1 MRLAIVLP
9 SLAGGG
15 MERVGLRL
23 INEWV
28 QRGTEVDL
36 VVTAFTG
43 PLCDQIPKNV
53 QIFEIGRRHAFL
65 FPFGLWRYIK
75 ARRPSHILAAGN
87 DVNALTLA
95 IAGWCGK
102 GISTVASVHNHLS
115 SEIRLAK
122 GGSRIKER
130 LVVWLLR
137 RTLRY
142 SHGIVAVSRG
152 VAEDWH
158 KHFPSCTNKLHV
170 IYNPVITPEFLEN
183 SQLPLLGC
191 PVPFATPW
199 ILYVGRFVYAK
210 GLDVLID
217 SFALLTRNSAAH
229 LVLMGDGEFENEI
242 ERRISSYGLGDRVH
256 LVGFKNNPAPW
267 MRAADVLVLPSRHEG
282 LGNVLIEAL
291 ACGTQVVATD
301 CPSGPSEILDGGTF
315 GQLVPVESPV
325 ALAAA
330 LLSSL
335 EGRFHVSAE
344 ALKQRAMEFTA
355 ERAALLY
362 EQVLTAP
369 PAGG

>member
-1 MRLAIVLP
+1 MRLAVILP

-15 MERVGLRL
+15 MELVGVRL

-28 QRGTEVDL
+28 RRGIEVDL
-36 VVTAFTG
+36 VVTRFTG

-53 QIFEIGRRHAFL
+53 QIFEIGRQHAFL

-75 ARRPSHILAAGN
+75 DRRPSHILSAAN

-95 IAGWCGK
+95 ITRWCGK
-102 GISTVASVHNHLS
+102 GISTVVSVHSHLS
-115 SEIRLAK
+115 SEIGLAK
-122 GGSRIKER
+122 GSNRIKER

-152 VAEDWH
+152 VAEDWL
-158 KHFPSCTNKLHV
+158 KHFPSCANKLQV
-170 IYNPVITPEFLEN
+170 IYNPVITQEFLES
-183 SQLPLLGC
+183 SQLPLLDC
-191 PVPFATPW
+191 PVPFKTPW

-217 SFALLTRNSAAH
+217 AFALLAGNSDAH
-229 LVLMGDGEFENEI
+229 LVLMGKGDYEEEMK
-242 ERRISSYGLGDRVH
+242 RRISYYGLGDRIH
-256 LVGFKNNPAPW
+256 LVGFKKNPAPW
-267 MRAADVLVLPSRHEG
+267 MREADVLVLPSRHEG

-315 GQLVPVESPV
+315 GQLVPVESPE
-325 ALAAA
+325 ALAVAI
-330 LLSSL
+330 LSSL
-335 EGRFHVSAE
+335 EGRFHVSTE

-362 EQVLTAP
+362 EKVLTTP
-369 PAGG
+369 STGG